1 MNRKGIEGLITLR
14 KQLGLTQK
22 EVADG
27 STVSLSTVQRL
38 ENPNLKPPSKRQIT
52 TVEIY
57 LKYYYL
63 LDSVSENP
71 EQQERYTQLWKD
83 FISRDSSTEE
93 SNRAEKDIRY
103 YFGTKHGA
111 ISENDAQDV
120 DGLIACYNNLNDNGK
135 SKVKQYVYD
144 LAQIKYYRKD

>member
-38 ENPNLKPPSKRQIT
+38 ENPNLKPPSKKQIT
-52 TVEIY
+52 IIEVY
-57 LKYYYL
+57 LKYWYL
-63 LDSVSENP
+63 HQSVSENS
-71 EQQERYTQLWKD
+71 EQQERYAMLWED
-83 FISRDSSTEE
+83 FISHDMTSEE
-93 SNRAEKDIRY
+93 SKRAEKDIRY

-111 ISENDAQDV
+111 ISKTNLFDV
-120 DGLIACYNNLNDNGK
+120 ESLMACFNNLNDNGRA
-135 SKVKQYVYD
+135 KVISYACD
-144 LAQIKYYRKD
+144 LAQIKRYRKD